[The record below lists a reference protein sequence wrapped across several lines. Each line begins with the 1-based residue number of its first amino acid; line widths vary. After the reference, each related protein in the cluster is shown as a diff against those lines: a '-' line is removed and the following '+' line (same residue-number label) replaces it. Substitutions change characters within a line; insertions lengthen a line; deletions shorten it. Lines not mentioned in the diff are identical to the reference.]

1 MKINLLILSLLFC
14 SISFAQ
20 STITGTVRDS
30 KDQSVAGANVSV
42 VSEKTATATDYDGS
56 FSLKVSSLPATIKVS
71 MTGFATKTVRVENA
85 QKIVVVLQEEETKL
99 NEIVVSASR
108 APERVLQSPVTIERM
123 GQAQIKS
130 TTAATFYD
138 GLENL
143 KEVQFNTSSFAFKSI
158 NTRGFATVANTR
170 FLQLV
175 DGMDNASPALN
186 FVLGNL
192 IGLSDIDVANVELLP
207 GASSA
212 LYGANAFNGIMFMNS
227 KNPFTNQGIST
238 YLKGGQTTQDA
249 AGTNNFWDFG
259 IRAAHAFTKHFAGK
273 ANLTMLKASEWIAND
288 QTDAKENLTGS
299 SVNPNYDGVNVYGD
313 EVSTNI
319 KGVAAG
325 LLAAGAITPAQ
336 FTAFNSILP
345 NYNVARTGY
354 KEQDLTDNKIKSVKA
369 DFSLYFRPWDN
380 DIEIILQHKL
390 GFGNTIYQ
398 GANRYSLKDFSM
410 NQTKLE
416 VKGKN
421 FFVRGYLTDEDA
433 GQSYDMRFA
442 AWNVNRAWKADN
454 VWFGQYAGT
463 YVQST
468 LAGATPEQAHTAARN
483 VADGGRFVPGTPQFE
498 SALASVISNST
509 LKPSSKFTDR
519 SQIYHSDVNYN
530 FKDLFKAAEIQV
542 GGSARQYVLDSKGTI
557 FTDFD
562 GPLKYSEYGIY
573 TQVQKKLM
581 DEKLKFTGSIRYDKS
596 KNFDGSFSPRIS
608 LVYSAGENKKHNFR
622 ASFQTGFRNPTTQ
635 DQYIGLDL
643 GPFALIGS
651 APENLDRYKEI
662 RNVSAAG
669 QLILGNTAAVTLTGQ
684 NAYFNSYT
692 APSVTEFL
700 TTGNTAKLVV
710 ATPGLVKPE
719 RVQAFDLGYRT
730 VIKGDLSVD
739 LSGYYNKYN
748 DFINTSNTIAPYYGK
763 VGTDFANVEIAKS
776 AQALQNQDS
785 RVYQVYTNSKEPITS
800 IGLGIGLS
808 KKVYKDFELGAN
820 YNYAEF
826 KFDQEKD
833 PGFEPSFNTPKH
845 KLKATFGNQKLFK
858 NFGFNTNVRWSTKYL
873 WQSSFVDG
881 IVPEVTVFD
890 AQINY
895 AIPVMKT
902 VLKFGATNIGGKD
915 YIQVYGAGSIG
926 RQWFASITINP

>member
-14 SISFAQ
+14 SLSFAQ
-20 STITGTVRDS
+20 NTITGTVKDS

-42 VSEKTATATDYDGS
+42 VSEKMATATDYDGS
-56 FSLKVSSLPATIKVS
+56 FSLKVNSLPATIKVS
-71 MTGFATKTVRVENA
+71 MTGFASKTVKVENG

-108 APERVLQSPVTIERM
+108 TPERVLQSPVTIERM

-238 YLKGGQTTQDA
+238 YLKGGQTYQSA

-288 QTDAKENLTGS
+288 QTDSKDNQAGTA
-299 SVNPNYDGVNVYGD
+299 VNPNYDGINVYGD

-319 KGVAAG
+319 RGVAQG
-325 LLAAGAITPAQ
+325 LFNAGAISAAQ
-336 FTAFNSILP
+336 LPVFNSILP

-354 KEQDLTDNKIKSVKA
+354 REQDLTDNKIKSVKA

-454 VWFGQYAGT
+454 VWFGQYAGA

-468 LAGATPEQAHTAARN
+468 LAGATPEQAHAAARTAA
-483 VADGGRFVPGTPQFE
+483 DSGRFVPGTPQYD

-596 KNFDGSFSPRIS
+596 KNFDGNFSPRIS

-651 APENLDRYKEI
+651 APENLDRFKEI
-662 RNVSAAG
+662 KPVSAAG
-669 QLILGNTAAVTLTGQ
+669 QLIPGNPTTVTLTGQ
-684 NAYFNSYT
+684 NAYFNAYT

-700 TTGNTAKLVV
+700 ATGNSAKLVV

-763 VGTDFANVEIAKS
+763 VGTDFTDVNIAKS

-890 AQINY
+890 AQVNY